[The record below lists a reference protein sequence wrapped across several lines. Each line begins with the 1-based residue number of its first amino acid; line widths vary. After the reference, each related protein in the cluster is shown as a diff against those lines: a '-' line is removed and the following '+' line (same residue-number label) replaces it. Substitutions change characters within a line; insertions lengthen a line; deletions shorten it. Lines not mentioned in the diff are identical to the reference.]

1 MVLAG
6 GGAGVDGAGAAV
18 GAGDAVGAGEA
29 VGGADGE
36 GEAAADELG
45 ASLLGAIL
53 LGAVLGRSAG
63 NGATGLRTAATLA
76 WLGGS
81 CATRSSTAQLPS
93 KRTHSTDDR
102 TLRIAQ
108 TRRGATARFVFS

>member
-6 GGAGVDGAGAAV
+6 GGAGVDGTGA
-18 GAGDAVGAGEA
+18 AVGAGEA

-36 GEAAADELG
+36 DEAAADELG
-45 ASLLGAIL
+45 AGFLGAVL

-108 TRRGATARFVFS
+108 TRRGATARIVFS